1 MAKRAYSKFVH
12 MFPHKAT
19 PWHDLGVALTRLESI
34 PTSTQAESTLCLSSY
49 AFRRALVVSPL
60 NSSLWVSVACAEKS
74 PSRRQHALIRALQL
88 DAKNLR
94 AWEQL
99 VLLYLEQNDLEQ
111 ADNVLQTFHTLE
123 PLHPGVWI
131 GHGLLQKKLYEAE
144 VLKTGK
150 QFSVQEKQRR
160 RKKVLDAFAQAVEF
174 QPTKTGRLHLAIACV
189 WFKRYR
195 EAEVHFS
202 QYLTQVEND
211 ASAWNLLSI
220 CLEQQGR
227 FDFGLSAIERSLSII
242 NDNTS
247 RAFAIALNNKAR
259 VLCKSWRTNEALEI
273 YSKLTTSSP
282 EPVQLLLN
290 QAWVHARTRS
300 WTESEK
306 LLLECSKSIVSM
318 SKHRAFRVMIGLAQL
333 YAKQQRLKDAV
344 AACMKCL
351 DLGGDKD
358 IASLSLCLA
367 VSYISG
373 NEELHSR
380 TDSAFNSL
388 AVDSTADTL
397 LLKALVQLKTK
408 EIQSAIR
415 TLQAAVLRFP
425 ASNLFRGLLAHA
437 LLLFAP
443 AAVSSQ
449 LLFSTDTILPPAL
462 SLITSASALSTL
474 APSAAFLPTV
484 LRDRFITDIRHQYE
498 SYQKLIHLEAA
509 STLVSSP
516 SRLKSF
522 GSVSAQ
528 SLLMADPTD
537 WSRWLL
543 LVQQQIASSIPAHNS
558 DQLHAAIRVAERIAS
573 QTESAPQ
580 WQDVYLR
587 TVVCLVETS
596 CLPFFQ
602 KDSKDTEKWLTKLTD
617 AVNSIQA
624 SDHEK
629 SRWQAIVHRLQA
641 KRIICESTR
650 SGQPSLDSAM
660 HHYHTSLQLNPS
672 DVATWTELA
681 YAYLQ
686 AGFPSAAERCLQRS
700 TEYIETVLQ
709 ANEMDAKVKVWTTR
723 LRYALLCMDLGLLK
737 QALEAA
743 TSAANSCPDS
753 AVTWLVRVMVL
764 RRLKRW
770 NQAENLIQRCIK
782 LDPTL
787 PTAHLQKALIHI
799 QKEENESAATEL
811 DIEMKLLNGSTI
823 ASLNLRTV
831 LEKQMAAVKK

>member
-12 MFPHKAT
+12 MYPHKAT
-19 PWHDLGVALTRLESI
+19 PWHDLGVALTRLESM
-34 PTSTQAESTLCLSSY
+34 AESSQSESTSHLSSY
-49 AFRRALVVSPL
+49 AFRRALVVNPL

-88 DAKNLR
+88 DSKNLR

-99 VLLYLEQNDLEQ
+99 VLLYLEQNDLQQ

-144 VLKTGK
+144 VLRTGK

-195 EAEVHFS
+195 EAEVHLS

-227 FDFGLSAIERSLSII
+227 FEFSLSAIERSLSII
-242 NDNTS
+242 NDNSS
-247 RAFAIALNNKAR
+247 RVFAIALNNKAR
-259 VLCKSWRTNEALEI
+259 VLCKCWRTNEALEI
-273 YSKLTTSSP
+273 YAKLTTSSLD
-282 EPVQLLLN
+282 PVQLMLS

-300 WTESEK
+300 WADSER
-306 LLLECSKSIVSM
+306 LLLDCSKSISSI
-318 SKHRAFRVMIGLAQL
+318 SKHSAFRVLIGLAQL
-333 YAKQQRLKDAV
+333 YTKQQRLSDAV
-344 AACMKCL
+344 AACSRCL

-358 IASLSLCLA
+358 VASLSICLA
-367 VSYISG
+367 VSFISG
-373 NEELHSR
+373 NEPLRSR
-380 TDSAFNSL
+380 TASALNSL

-408 EIQSAIR
+408 ENQSAAR

-425 ASNLFRGLLAHA
+425 ASNLFRSLLAHA
-437 LLLFAP
+437 LLLFGP
-443 AAVSSQ
+443 SSVSSQ
-449 LLFSTDTILPPAL
+449 LLFSTDSMLPPVL

-474 APSAAFLPTV
+474 SPSAAFLPTV
-484 LRDRFITDIRHQYE
+484 LRERFITDIKHQYN
-498 SYQKLIHLEAA
+498 SYQKLIHLKAA
-509 STLVSSP
+509 STLASSP
-516 SRLKSF
+516 SRFKSI

-528 SLLMADPTD
+528 TLLRADPTD

-558 DQLHAAIRVAERIAS
+558 DQLLAAIGLAERIAS
-573 QTESAPQ
+573 QTESTPQ

-596 CLPFFQ
+596 CLPFSQ
-602 KDSKDTEKWLTKLTD
+602 KDSKNTEKWLSKLTD
-617 AVNSIQA
+617 AVNSAQL

-641 KRIICESTR
+641 KHIIYESTR
-650 SGQPSLDSAM
+650 SGQTSLDSAL
-660 HHYHTSLQLNPS
+660 HHYHSSLQLNPS

-700 TEYIETVLQ
+700 TEFIETVVQ
-709 ANEMDAKVKVWTTR
+709 TNEMDGKVKVWTTR
-723 LRYALLCMDLGLLK
+723 LRYALLCMDLGLVK
-737 QALEAA
+737 QALEAV
-743 TSAANSCPDS
+743 TLAANSCPDS
-753 AVTWLVRVMVL
+753 AATLLVRVMLL

-787 PTAHLQKALIHI
+787 PTAHLQKALIHL
-799 QKEENESAATEL
+799 QKGETESAAAEL
-811 DIEMKLLNGSTI
+811 DIEMKLLNGSTVP
-823 ASLNLRTV
+823 SSNLRTV
-831 LEKQMAAVKK
+831 LETQMVAVKK